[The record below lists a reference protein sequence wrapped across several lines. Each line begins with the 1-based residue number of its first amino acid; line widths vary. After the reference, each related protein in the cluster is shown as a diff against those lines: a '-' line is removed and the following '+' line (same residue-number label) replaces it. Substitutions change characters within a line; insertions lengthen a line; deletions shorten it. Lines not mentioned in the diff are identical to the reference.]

1 MEELR
6 STQALDNEIIS
17 DARKKSERILQ
28 RAEEMCASLLSDVD
42 NRVQEALKQ
51 AQETQ
56 DTLLAAFKKNTEASL
71 PLEKERYLVS
81 FVNDSLLKAVNGYFE
96 KAGVQKR
103 LDVVASMVKRAIPV
117 LDGRKVHAYVL
128 ALPLDSAR
136 KMLESSLGVQL
147 MSVDNYTK
155 TTIDEDALP
164 GFDFEDGVML
174 ITEDGSVK
182 CRLTLKERVKEI
194 LDDKKMELSE
204 ALFAGG
210 LSL

>member
-164 GFDFEDGVML
+164 GFDFDDGVIL
-174 ITEDGSVK
+174 VTEDGSVK